1 MSERQFAAAPL
12 TFGLVF
18 QRSVFLC
25 QINHGIIALV
35 HVQFQP
41 IAFNIFAGHP
51 NARGKAPPM
60 IAAGAVTGNQSRH
73 QPVRKTSL
81 RLFVSSRH
89 RENHLLPGQ
98 RVALTG
104 VVPARGGSP
113 PDARWIGVGGVAV
126 RCSTGHV
133 NDRQLTFVAPL
144 VIGQQFSQDLFGQM
158 PFCQQIERTLTP
170 RRVVPML
177 RAERPNAGPRI
188 RDNLADSRILARR
201 RRAAYARV
209 GIDRNNRECAGDA
222 GLRRQEHC
230 AVSWPINLPFPVAV
244 RLIALVATATAAE
257 SELDDG

>member
-35 HVQFQP
+35 HVQLKPVIFH
-41 IAFNIFAGHP
+41 AFAGDPHT
-51 NARGKAPPM
+51 GGQAPAM

-81 RLFVSSRH
+81 RLFVSFRH

-113 PDARWIGVGGVAV
+113 PDARWVGVGGVAIH
-126 RCSTGHV
+126 RSAGHI
-133 NDRQLTFVAPL
+133 NDSQLTFVAPL
-144 VIGQQFSQDLFGQM
+144 VIGQQFSEDLLRQM

-188 RDNLADSRILARR
+188 RDNLADRRVLARHR
-201 RRAAYARV
+201 RTAYARV
-209 GIDRNNRECAGDA
+209 GIDG
-222 GLRRQEHC
+222 H
-230 AVSWPINLPFPVAV
+230 
-244 RLIALVATATAAE
+244 
-257 SELDDG
+257 DGKCSG